1 MKKSIRLSRLLA
13 ATTLSLS
20 VVSAFAAPQKDLA
33 PAEAAYQAGSSPLG
47 SVDMY
52 QDINP
57 KAPTMSKAEF
67 DEARKILSL
76 IHI

>member
-47 SVDMY
+47 SVDMC

-57 KAPTMSKAEF
+57 KARPRGCRTGARRVSSPTPRST
-67 DEARKILSL
+67 
-76 IHI
+76 

>member
-52 QDINP
+52 
-57 KAPTMSKAEF
+57 
-67 DEARKILSL
+67 
-76 IHI
+76 